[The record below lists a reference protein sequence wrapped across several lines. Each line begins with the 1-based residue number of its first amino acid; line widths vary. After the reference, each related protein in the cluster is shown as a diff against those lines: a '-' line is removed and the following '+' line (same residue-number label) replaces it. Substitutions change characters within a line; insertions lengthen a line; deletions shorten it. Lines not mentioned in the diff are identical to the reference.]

1 MLSTHSFCKIDKKP
15 FYETIFRKSKMD
27 IYKCP
32 FSKISVDFFSRVVRT
47 FYYFLSSKTIKIRPL
62 IGMLLHYQ

>member
-1 MLSTHSFCKIDKKP
+1 MVRKILLHSFCKIDKIP
-15 FYETIFRKSKMD
+15 FFETILGKSKLD

-47 FYYFLSSKTIKIRPL
+47 FYYFLYLKTIKIRP
-62 IGMLLHYQ
+62 